1 MTAAAMPDHDERAAV
16 PPATLGEA
24 ARLWAKIGFLSFG
37 GAAAQI
43 AMLHRLVVEE
53 RRWLDEQRF
62 LHALNFCMLL
72 PGPEAQQLATYVGW
86 LLHGTRG
93 GLVAGLLFVLPGA
106 LVMLG
111 LSLVYAYAGH
121 IPFVAALFLGLKAA
135 VLAIVVDAVIRIGR
149 RALKTR
155 LAVALAIVAFTA
167 TILLGLPFPAIVVG
181 AGLLGAVVV
190 RNWPGALGAAP
201 SSGKAP
207 GSAVSPPWMAT
218 LRVVV
223 LWLAVWFAPVAAA
236 AAVLGPGHVLVDVG
250 LFFAKLAALTF
261 GGAYALLAWL
271 AQAAVETKGWLS
283 PAQMVD
289 GLGLA
294 ETTPGPTILV
304 TQFVG
309 FLAGLRAPGP
319 LNPAVSAVLAAAM
332 TTWVTFAP
340 SFLWIFAG
348 APYIERLRHNQA
360 LGGALAAISAAVV
373 GVIAYVAVWFGLHVL
388 FADVGEAAAGP
399 FRIPTVDPSSVR
411 LDSAG
416 LCALAV
422 LMLLVLRRGLFET
435 LGVVTAAGLVVSLL
449 SS

>member
-1 MTAAAMPDHDERAAV
+1 MTATAAHSGEGR
-16 PPATLGEA
+16 PPATEVTLGEA

-43 AMLHRLVVEE
+43 AMLHRLVVDE

-93 GLVAGLLFVLPGA
+93 GLLAGLLFVLPGA

-121 IPFVAALFLGLKAA
+121 VPFVAALFLGLKAA
-135 VLAIVVDAVIRIGR
+135 VLAIVVDAVVRIGR

-155 LAVALAIVAFTA
+155 LAVLLATLACLGTL
-167 TILLGLPFPAIVVG
+167 LLGLPFPAIVLG
-181 AGLLGAVVV
+181 AGVLGALVV
-190 RNWPGALGAAP
+190 RRWQGAFGAPPPA
-201 SSGKAP
+201 GVQHADAP
-207 GSAVSPPWMAT
+207 GPPWAET
-218 LRVVV
+218 VRTV
-223 LWLAVWFAPVAAA
+223 LTWLAVWFAPVAIAA
-236 AAVLGPGHVLVDVG
+236 IVLGTGHVLVDVG
-250 LFFAKLAALTF
+250 LFFARLAALSF

-271 AQAAVETKGWLS
+271 AQAAVETKGWLT
-283 PAQMVD
+283 PVEMVD

-309 FLAGLRAPGP
+309 FVAGFRAPGP
-319 LNPAVSAVLAAAM
+319 LHPAVSAVLAAAM

-348 APYIERLRHNQA
+348 APYIELLRRNRA

-388 FADVGEAAAGP
+388 FAAVGETVAGP
-399 FRIPTVDPSSVR
+399 FRIPVVDLASIRP
-411 LDSAG
+411 DSAG

-422 LMLLVLRRGLFET
+422 LLLLVLRRGLFET
-435 LGVVTAAGLVVSLL
+435 LAVVTAAGLALGML
-449 SS
+449 RG